1 MQGKC
6 LMIVID
12 GMADR
17 PLSTLEGKTPLEV
30 AEIPNIHKIAK
41 EGMCGLLHS
50 LGPGKLPGSDTAH
63 LAILGHDPYKVYT
76 GRGPIEAAGTGLS
89 LQTGDISLRCNYA
102 TVDENFTLINR
113 TADYIREGT
122 EELERVINERISL
135 SDPSVEFIFRNS
147 ADYRCVLVLRG
158 DDLSPYVS
166 DVDPGEVG
174 KKLLEAR
181 PENTNAEAKK
191 TSALVNEFVKK
202 TYEVLKDHPV
212 NLARRQ
218 ANTSPANVI
227 MPRGAGK
234 TPVLEDFYSKWK
246 LKGACIAGIGLIK
259 GLGYLTGMNV
269 IKVKGATGYIDTNYE
284 AKGNAAVAALK
295 DHDFVLLHI
304 EATDEVSHDKD
315 YKAKITAL
323 EKTDKMIET
332 ILSTIPPKALL
343 VILSDHTT
351 STEIAEHTA
360 NPTPII
366 MWGPTLRVFQD
377 FAEKCT
383 EKEMSKGML
392 GRIKGTEV
400 MPIILDLI
408 NRSKKFGA

>member
-17 PLSTLEGKTPLEV
+17 PLFALGGKTPLEV
-30 AEIPNIHKIAK
+30 AEIPNMHKIAK
-41 EGMCGLLHS
+41 EGMCGMLDA
-50 LGPGKLPGSDTAH
+50 LGPGKRAGSDTAN
-63 LAILGHDPYKVYT
+63 LAILGYDPYKVYT

-89 LQTGDISLRCNYA
+89 LKPEDISLRCNYA
-102 TVDENFTLINR
+102 TINENFTLINR
-113 TADYIREGT
+113 TADYIREDT
-122 EELERVINERISL
+122 EALEKVINERINL

-158 DDLSPYVS
+158 DDLSPHVS
-166 DVDPGEVG
+166 DVDPEELE

-181 PENTNAEAKK
+181 PTNNNEEAKK
-191 TSALVNEFVKK
+191 TAALVNEFVKK
-202 TYEVLKDHPV
+202 TYAVLKDHPV
-212 NLARRQ
+212 NIARQQ
-218 ANTSPANVI
+218 ANKSPANII

-234 TPVLEDFYSKWK
+234 TPVLESFYSKWK

-259 GLGYLTGMNV
+259 GIGYLAGMDIIN
-269 IKVKGATGYIDTNYE
+269 VKGATGYIDTNYE
-284 AKGNAAVAALK
+284 GKGNVAVTALK

-323 EKTDKMIET
+323 EKTDKMIQT
-332 ILSTIPPKALL
+332 ILSKIPPKTLII
-343 VILSDHTT
+343 ILSDHTT

-366 MWGPTLRVFQD
+366 MWGADLGVFQD

-383 EKEMSKGML
+383 EKETSKGML
-392 GRIKGTEV
+392 GRIKGTDV

>member
-1 MQGKC
+1 
-6 LMIVID
+6 MIIID

-17 PLSTLEGKTPLEV
+17 PLSVLVGKTPLEV
-30 AEIPNIHKIAK
+30 AEIPNIHKIAE
-41 EGMCGLLHS
+41 EGMCGLFDALE
-50 LGPGKLPGSDTAH
+50 PGKRSGSDTAN
-63 LAILGHDPYKVYT
+63 LAILGYDPYKVYT
-76 GRGPIEAAGTGLS
+76 GRGPIEAAGTGLN
-89 LQTGDISLRCNYA
+89 LKFGDISLRCNYA
-102 TVDENFTLINR
+102 TIDENFTLINR
-113 TADYIREGT
+113 TADYIREDT
-122 EELERVINERISL
+122 EELEKVINEKINL

-158 DDLSPYVS
+158 DGLSPYVS
-166 DVDPGEVG
+166 DVDPEELG
-174 KKLLEAR
+174 KKLLEAK
-181 PENTNAEAKK
+181 PTKNHEEAKK
-191 TSALVNEFVKK
+191 TAALVNEFVKK
-202 TYEVLKDHPV
+202 TYEILKDHSV
-212 NLARRQ
+212 NITRQQ
-218 ANTSPANVI
+218 ANKSPANVI

-234 TPVLEDFYSKWK
+234 TPDLEDFYSKWN

-259 GLGYLTGMNV
+259 GIGYLAGMDIIN
-269 IKVKGATGYIDTNYE
+269 VKGATGYIDTNYE
-284 AKGNAAVAALK
+284 GKGNVAVAALN

-315 YKAKITAL
+315 HQAKINAL

-332 ILSTIPPKALL
+332 ILSNISPKILI

-366 MWGPTLRVFQD
+366 MWGPDLGVFQD

-392 GRIKGTEV
+392 GRIKGIDI

-408 NRSKKFGA
+408 NRTKKFGA